1 MENPLS
7 VSALFSWV
15 LMLLFITIGVLN
27 LLKIDLVTG
36 IFYLLFSLIYCPLL
50 DNLLRKKVGFSMP
63 YLLKIILAFL
73 VLWGTLAV
81 GDLAEMY
88 GL

>member
-1 MENPLS
+1 MINLKLWKLTEWFFVLIFL
-7 VSALFSWV
+7 AL
-15 LMLLFITIGVLN
+15 GVLN
-27 LLKIDLVTG
+27 LLVVHAVPG
-36 IFYLLFSLIYCPLL
+36 ILYLLLALCYSP
-50 DNLLRKKVGFSMP
+50 P
-63 YLLKIILAFL
+63 TATLLKKNLGITVPVLVKLVLAFL